1 MTFILPLHSSPRP
14 PRFPLLS
21 PAIFPLSTLSQAP
34 RALFAAAAVLLFTA
48 CQTPV
53 VESRVLTGDR
63 AFSQSRFDEAG
74 EAWVEDDPAMEAGM
88 LFRHAI
94 LCAKRRPACLPEDE
108 RALLAAIARD
118 HSQSVFGVA
127 VTRLFALE
135 KRLGEAQ
142 SLEPLLDE
150 CLRTSMSIDDRRERA
165 IAERDA
171 TQAALEEAEAKLTR
185 LSRLA
190 ELQSFVQEVQRL
202 QAELEAQ
209 KQENARL
216 TEELDALKRIDL
228 EN

>member
-1 MTFILPLHSSPRP
+1 MDARKEALR
-14 PRFPLLS
+14 LL
-21 PAIFPLSTLSQAP
+21 L
-34 RALFAAAAVLLFTA
+34 RAETDGVFVNLL
-48 CQTPV
+48 
-53 VESRVLTGDR
+53 
-63 AFSQSRFDEAG
+63 
-74 EAWVEDDPAMEAGM
+74 
-88 LFRHAI
+88 
-94 LCAKRRPACLPEDE
+94 LPERNEGDARE
-108 RALLAAIARD
+108 RALLTAIARD